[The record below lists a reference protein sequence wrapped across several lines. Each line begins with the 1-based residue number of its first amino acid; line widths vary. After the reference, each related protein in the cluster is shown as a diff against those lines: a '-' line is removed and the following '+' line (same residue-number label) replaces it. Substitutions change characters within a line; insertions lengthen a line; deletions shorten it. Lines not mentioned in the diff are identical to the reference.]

1 MAQGSKAEQ
10 RRWWLNNRFK
20 YIDSKYLTGDAKN
33 KTIMLRAY
41 SRSNF
46 ELTPFINCYVTA
58 VFDQAT
64 EGLTVT
70 KKSMLL

>member
-1 MAQGSKAEQ
+1 
-10 RRWWLNNRFK
+10 
-20 YIDSKYLTGDAKN
+20 
-33 KTIMLRAY
+33 MLRAY

-70 KKSMLL
+70 KKAEKKVKQTEIKMLLEFPGGTVS